1 MQCARVI
8 SMAILSLIIAISVTG
23 CFSSYPADIEAFLR
37 PDKVDVTA
45 ENYVLQP
52 PDQIVVYCSEVPE
65 IHGQAQLIRPDGKIS
80 FEDIGEVEAAGRTPE
95 QLANIL
101 RNKVLELY
109 KLEGDKPIDIR
120 IITYQSKKYYV
131 LGQVANPGPQVYS
144 GRDTVFSALA
154 LTQPTPLAW
163 LGRIQVIRPSR
174 DKNVKPKIFE
184 VNFGRMAAHGEQ
196 SKDVLLQE
204 GDVIY
209 VPPTILAAVAM
220 KIEEFIRP
228 IGRALSGTYMV
239 GAVGRGGYTGTGHYS
254 GGGGGGGY

>member
-1 MQCARVI
+1 MVFPVKFADEAIPHLESLRKGVELYGFILRGPRRPREKPANPEKFKGSQKRI
-8 SMAILSLIIAISVTG
+8 SLAIAIG
-23 CFSSYPADIEAFLR
+23 
-37 PDKVDVTA
+37 
-45 ENYVLQP
+45 
-52 PDQIVVYCSEVPE
+52 VVERE
-65 IHGQAQLIRPDGKIS
+65 
-80 FEDIGEVEAAGRTPE
+80 
-95 QLANIL
+95 
-101 RNKVLELY
+101 
-109 KLEGDKPIDIR
+109 
-120 IITYQSKKYYV
+120 
-131 LGQVANPGPQVYS
+131 
-144 GRDTVFSALA
+144 
-154 LTQPTPLAW
+154 
-163 LGRIQVIRPSR
+163 

-239 GAVGRGGYTGTGHYS
+239 GAVGRGGYSGTGHYS